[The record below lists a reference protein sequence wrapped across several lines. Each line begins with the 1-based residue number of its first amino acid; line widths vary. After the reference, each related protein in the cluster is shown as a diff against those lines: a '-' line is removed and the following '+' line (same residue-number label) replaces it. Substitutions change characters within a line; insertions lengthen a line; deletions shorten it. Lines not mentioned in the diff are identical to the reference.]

1 MAGYCE
7 PDDINVGNLM
17 LPEGEARDPFIREA
31 SDEIDGKLGWL
42 YVTPIDL
49 STLKYYER
57 MMLKTICRKIA
68 GGRMITTMA
77 IPDESGSLNAYGA
90 RLLKEGLDE
99 LHMIASGDVP
109 LSAARADL
117 ESPDGTDDGGGHGAM
132 GARTPSI
139 TTGDAES
146 PSLQFERA
154 VFGGVPSYF
163 VPGSGEADY

>member
-1 MAGYCE
+1 MGYCE

-17 LPEGEARDPFIREA
+17 LPEGESRQPFIDEA

-42 YVTPIDL
+42 YQTPIDL
-49 STLKYYER
+49 DSLKYYER
-57 MMLKTICRKIA
+57 MMLKTICRKLA

-99 LHMIASGDVP
+99 LHAIASGDVP

-117 ESPDGTDDGGGHGAM
+117 EGDSTSPDGGGHGAV
-132 GARTPSI
+132 GARTPSVS
-139 TTGDAES
+139 GHDSES
-146 PSLQFERA
+146 LVAQFERS
-154 VFGGVPSYF
+154 VYGGVPSYA
-163 VPGSGEADY
+163 VPGDAAPR

>member
-1 MAGYCE
+1 MAYCE

-17 LPEGEARDPFIREA
+17 LPEGEARAPFISEA

-42 YVTPIDL
+42 YATPIDVD
-49 STLKYYER
+49 SLKYYER

-99 LHMIASGDVP
+99 LHLIASGDVP

-117 ESPDGTDDGGGHGAM
+117 EGDSSPDVGGQGAQD
-132 GARTPSI
+132 ARKPSI
-139 TTGDAES
+139 PGDDSESLVSQFEKSIFGGRPSYAVPGDAA
-146 PSLQFERA
+146 P
-154 VFGGVPSYF
+154 
-163 VPGSGEADY
+163 

>member
-1 MAGYCE
+1 MGYCE

-17 LPEGEARDPFIREA
+17 LPEGESRTPFINEA
-31 SDEIDGKLGWL
+31 SDEMDGKLGWL
-42 YVTPIDL
+42 YTTPIDVD
-49 STLKYYER
+49 TLKYYER

-117 ESPDGTDDGGGHGAM
+117 ESPDGTDDAGGLGAI
-132 GARTPSI
+132 GGRTPSI
-139 TTGDAES
+139 KNGDSES
-146 PSLQFERA
+146 LVDQFERQ
-154 VFGGVPSYF
+154 VFRGVRSYAM
-163 VPGSGEADY
+163 PGDGTD

>member
-1 MAGYCE
+1 MPYCS

-17 LPEGEARDPFIREA
+17 LPEGESRQPFIEEA
-31 SDEIDGKLGWL
+31 SDEMDGKLGWL

-49 STLKYYER
+49 DSLKHYER

-77 IPDESGSLNAYGA
+77 MPDESGTLNALGA

-99 LHMIASGDVP
+99 LHMLASGDVP

-117 ESPDGTDDGGGHGAM
+117 EGDGGPDAGGHGAT

-139 TTGDAES
+139 FNTDSES
-146 PSLQFERA
+146 LVGQFEKA
-154 VFGGVPSYF
+154 VYGSRRSYV
-163 VPGSGEADY
+163 VPGDQVP